1 MPVYTYSALN
11 KRGKAA
17 RGVINAD
24 SARGARTKLRQS
36 GLFPTELA
44 ETSQAE
50 TQQQAQRFRDVQLWR
65 RVRSQDL
72 TIMMRQFATLLSANL
87 TIVDS
92 LTALIEQTEN
102 PTLKKTLIQVRESVN
117 EGSSLA
123 EALAQHRRI
132 FSALLVNMVRAGEAS
147 GALSVVMLRLADF
160 SERQLDTRKRV
171 TSKMYYPLFMVAI
184 GVLVLFALLTY
195 VVPTVTTI
203 FDSMRQTLP
212 WPTVVLIAV
221 SNFMRAYWW
230 ALALGLLAVIIA
242 LQRYRRTERGTAVFD
257 TWALR
262 FPLVG
267 KLTLKM
273 AMSRF
278 TRTLGM
284 LLHSGIP
291 LLDALEI
298 SRAVVNNTVLAA
310 AIAEAKDDIREG
322 ADIAGPLK
330 ASGFFPPLVSHMIS
344 IGERSGQLED
354 MLLRV
359 ADTYDNEVQTS
370 IDGLTS
376 LVEPVIIVVMAVI
389 VFSIMISVLLPIFE
403 INTLVR

>member
-1 MPVYTYSALN
+1 MPVYTYSALDT
-11 KRGKAA
+11 RGKTA

-36 GLFPTELA
+36 GLFPTGLS
-44 ETSQAE
+44 ETSQDEA
-50 TQQQAQRFRDVQLWR
+50 QQQARRFRDVQLWQ
-65 RVRSQDL
+65 RVRPRDI
-72 TIMMRQFATLLSANL
+72 TVMTRQFATLLSANL
-87 TIVDS
+87 TVVDS

-102 PTLKKTLIQVRESVN
+102 SALKKTLIQVRESVN

-123 EALAQHRRI
+123 AAMARHRRV
-132 FSALLVNMVRAGEAS
+132 FSALSVNMVRAGEAS

-160 SERQLDTRKRV
+160 SERQFDTRKRI
-171 TSKMYYPLFMVAI
+171 TSKMYYPFFMLAV

-212 WPTVVLIAV
+212 WPTLVLIAV
-221 SNFMRAYWW
+221 SDFMRAYWW
-230 ALALGLLAVIIA
+230 LLALGLLAVLIS
-242 LQRYRRTERGTAVFD
+242 LQRYRHTERGTVRFD
-257 TWALR
+257 TWSLR
-262 FPLVG
+262 FPLFG

-278 TRTLGM
+278 TRTLG
-284 LLHSGIP
+284 LLLYSGIP

-298 SRAVVNNTVLAA
+298 SRAVVNNTVLSD
-310 AIAEAKDDIREG
+310 AITSARDAIREG

-330 ASGFFPPLVSHMIS
+330 ASGYFPPLVSHMIS
-344 IGERSGQLED
+344 VGERSGQLED
-354 MLLRV
+354 MLIRV
-359 ADTYDNEVQTS
+359 ADTYDNEVQVS
-370 IDGLTS
+370 IEGLTS
-376 LVEPVIIVVMAVI
+376 LVEPVIIVVMAVV

-403 INTLVR
+403 INTLIR